1 MNVLYAVGQ
10 GRRESA
16 VSPESGP
23 DILPAGKRVH
33 IYSFTAL
40 VAYSSSSPT
49 YLWYRSS
56 GQSGGV

>member
-23 DILPAGKRVH
+23 DILSAGKRVH
-33 IYSFTAL
+33 VYSFTAL
-40 VAYSSSSPT
+40 VAYSSSSST
-49 YLWYRSS
+49 YL
-56 GQSGGV
+56 

>member
-23 DILPAGKRVH
+23 DILPARQKGPCLFLHSPGGILLQQLH
-33 IYSFTAL
+33 IPVIA
-40 VAYSSSSPT
+40 V
-49 YLWYRSS
+49 
-56 GQSGGV
+56 